1 MKLDPGGA
9 AENAESESVG
19 GGRRKLAVFRR
30 KGGSWDASGPNQR
43 RAAPRFR
50 WHGGLTWV

>member
-19 GGRRKLAVFRR
+19 GGPRKLAVFRR
-30 KGGSWDASGPNQR
+30 KGGS
-43 RAAPRFR
+43 
-50 WHGGLTWV
+50 